1 MSDIRFDSY
10 MEYLLKYVWF
20 DLGRDLAIF
29 FKEQYLLPLCT
40 HRYNIRLLNLDFGRF
55 MENTR
60 KKFEYSKDRLQ
71 QCTTSHNTHLYPGK
85 DDIYEPHLFVRLNLT
100 TNIILT
106 KIDFLFHYKYYI
118 LNVELYVDEE
128 DWFNDF
134 DGTRGFNDITIHHYL
149 SNFFSYCHSKI
160 QNFNVV
166 EQCITTSSSDRRRYI
181 NKLIKLEECLISDS
195 LTNDVDDIGVEILY
209 T

>member
-60 KKFEYSKDRLQ
+60 KSL
-71 QCTTSHNTHLYPGK
+71 N
-85 DDIYEPHLFVRLNLT
+85 IVR
-100 TNIILT
+100 
-106 KIDFLFHYKYYI
+106 IDYNSVQH
-118 LNVELYVDEE
+118 
-128 DWFNDF
+128 
-134 DGTRGFNDITIHHYL
+134 RTIHIFILVKMIYMNLIYL
-149 SNFFSYCHSKI
+149 L
-160 QNFNVV
+160 
-166 EQCITTSSSDRRRYI
+166 D
-181 NKLIKLEECLISDS
+181 
-195 LTNDVDDIGVEILY
+195 
-209 T
+209 